1 MQFLFPARLS
11 FPVPLRPANIDGTL
25 LRQLT
30 EYAVNAFRACVFV
43 IDEYR
48 NIGLGVGCHLGV
60 IRSCAGLHGFFKTN
74 WWQVLYLLFE
84 SLENKRGGSP
94 IVINT
99 LTSFKV
105 WADEVPAT

>member
-1 MQFLFPARLS
+1 MLFGLAFS
-11 FPVPLRPANIDGTL
+11 
-25 LRQLT
+25 QSMS
-30 EYAVNAFRACVFV
+30 NAILNWELV
-43 IDEYR
+43 
-48 NIGLGVGCHLGV
+48 V
-60 IRSCAGLHGFFKTN
+60 IRSYAGLHGFFKTN

-84 SLENKRGGSP
+84 SLENKRGASP